1 MDGERDCSRK
11 QRPKHEQWNES
22 SARVLVVRDIL
33 THMPTLSNIWALR
46 PLFCYAYIYIPD

>member
-22 SARVLVVRDIL
+22 SARVLVVRDTL
-33 THMPTLSNIWALR
+33 TNMPALSNIRTLG
-46 PLFCYAYIYIPD
+46 PLFCCAYIYIPD

>member
-33 THMPTLSNIWALR
+33 TCRPFPTFGPGGLYFVAHT
-46 PLFCYAYIYIPD
+46 YISLTD